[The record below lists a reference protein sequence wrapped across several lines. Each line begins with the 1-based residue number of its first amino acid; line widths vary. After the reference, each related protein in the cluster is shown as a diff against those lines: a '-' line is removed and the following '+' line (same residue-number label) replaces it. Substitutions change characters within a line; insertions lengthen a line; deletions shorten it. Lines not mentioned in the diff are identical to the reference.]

1 MKLTL
6 RTLLAYLDDRLSPG
20 NARELGQ
27 KLATSP
33 FATELADRIK
43 SVVRRRRLASESAEH
58 KTIDGNL
65 IAEYL
70 DDQLTPELVA
80 LIEKEILSSDHSLA
94 EVAATHQILGL
105 LSDPVEISAD
115 LKTRLHKLDP
125 SVVKEATDD
134 GAAAST
140 VQPARAGE
148 WTPLQKQNES
158 QKRSPMLLL
167 AVMVLGWLGLLA
179 TDSNLF
185 RGGDDRTVATN
196 VPADGNEP
204 ALPQFDD
211 GADPPQVAAPETQ
224 PAAGDAAVAQTDAIP
239 ANAAQATSPQPST
252 VPNGG
257 AAATNAE
264 PGRTPTPAGADMAAT
279 TQPATNPAAVPATD
293 STAPDKP
300 MEPAP
305 AADSSTATGDA
316 SVASAADG
324 APVATPTPPAA
335 PVARFE
341 LIDNN
346 GMVALREPKQAA
358 WAWASS
364 LGISPTGSW
373 SKPLSETFAT
383 IAEPFTAR
391 VVAPNSGWSAQ
402 LLGPAV
408 FQAVTE
414 PAAALRVV
422 EGRLLLRRSAKEGA
436 AGFRLVTGRRALNVS
451 IPDEGDVVGLE
462 VAILPAS
469 NLTVEPDA
477 EESTPLFPAENN
489 RVIRIAAADGDV
501 QVSVDGND
509 TPITIP
515 RGAEWI
521 WNTTSD
527 VVTAGAVTV
536 NSAIPAW
543 LFAARNPPIEMQ
555 ATLIAETVAAYPK
568 SESVTGAAMALTTNK
583 NPQIADYG
591 VRQLTLLRSVN
602 DLITVMLQ
610 TNDDPTRQSAI
621 VGLHQLVQQRPAD
634 MQRIRDA
641 LAMRLPEMELDNAMT
656 MLQGMSRSDGQ
667 DPRTSEF
674 LVSMLEHNRAA
685 LRAMAIFNL
694 ERLTGERRGFFV
706 SDDTGRR
713 DAAVRRWKRDL
724 AKNDGRLIPAS
735 AE

>member
-43 SVVRRRRLASESAEH
+43 SVVRRRRLASDSAEH

-80 LIEKEILSSDHSLA
+80 LIEKEILSSDYSLA

-125 SVVKEATDD
+125 GIVKEAIDD
-134 GAAAST
+134 GAAATT
-140 VQPARAGE
+140 VQPAKAGE
-148 WTPLQKQNES
+148 WTPLQKQSES

-167 AVMVLGWLGLLA
+167 AAMVLGWLGLLA

-185 RGGDDRTVATN
+185 RSGDDGLVATDATGDKN
-196 VPADGNEP
+196 GP
-204 ALPQFDD
+204 ALPQGDA
-211 GADPPQVAAPETQ
+211 GADPPPQVAATEAQ
-224 PAAGDAAVAQTDAIP
+224 PPTGEAAVAQTDATP
-239 ANAAQATSPQPST
+239 SNAAQPTSPQPTT
-252 VPNGG
+252 VPQGD
-257 AAATNAE
+257 AAAPFAE
-264 PGRTPTPAGADMAAT
+264 PGRTPSPASADMADT
-279 TQPATNPAAVPATD
+279 SQPGTNSATD
-293 STAPDKP
+293 STSPDKT
-300 MEPAP
+300 MEPTP
-305 AADSSTATGDA
+305 AADSSAVTGD
-316 SVASAADG
+316 SAAVTSAD
-324 APVATPTPPAA
+324 AAEPVTPTPPAP

-341 LIDNN
+341 LIDGN

-364 LGISPTGSW
+364 LGIAPTGSW

-414 PAAALRVV
+414 SAPALRVV
-422 EGRLLLRRSAKEGA
+422 EGRLLLRRSAKEAA
-436 AGFRLVTGRRALNVS
+436 AGFRLVAGRRALNVS
-451 IPDEGDVVGLE
+451 IPDEGDVVGVE

-469 NLTVEPDA
+469 NLSVEPDA
-477 EESTPLFPAENN
+477 EESSPLFPVENN
-489 RVIRIAAADGDV
+489 RVVRIAASDGDV
-501 QVSVDGND
+501 HVSVDGND

-515 RGAEWI
+515 RGSEWI
-521 WNTTSD
+521 WDTSSD
-527 VVTAGAVTV
+527 VATAGALTV

-568 SESVTGAAMALTTNK
+568 SESVTGAAMSLTTNK
-583 NPQIADYG
+583 NPQIAEYG
-591 VRQLTLLRSVN
+591 VRQLTLLRSVS
-602 DLITVMLQ
+602 DLVTVMLQ
-610 TNDDPTRQSAI
+610 TSDDPTRQSAI